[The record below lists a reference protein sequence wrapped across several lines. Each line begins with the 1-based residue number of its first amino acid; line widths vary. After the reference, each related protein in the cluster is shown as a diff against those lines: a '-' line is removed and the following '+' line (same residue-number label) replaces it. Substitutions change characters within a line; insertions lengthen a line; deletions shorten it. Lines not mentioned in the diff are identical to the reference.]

1 MLEFTLDQK
10 VNFYMQL
17 TYLTLI
23 TTVKQKEKIS
33 YQLTVPD
40 LANLTVNCTNLAR
53 GKQKLAN
60 AKQKWFKERLLQ
72 NKHVPFP
79 SQMKER
85 LNV

>member
-1 MLEFTLDQK
+1 MLEFTFDQK

-23 TTVKQKEKIS
+23 TTVKHKEKIS

-40 LANLTVNCTNLAR
+40 LANLTVNCTNLTR
-53 GKQKLAN
+53 SKQKLAN

-79 SQMKER
+79 SQMKEQ

>member
-1 MLEFTLDQK
+1 
-10 VNFYMQL
+10 MQL

-40 LANLTVNCTNLAR
+40 LANLTVNCTNLTS
-53 GKQKLAN
+53 GEQKLAN

-79 SQMKER
+79 SQMKEQ

>member
-1 MLEFTLDQK
+1 
-10 VNFYMQL
+10 MQL

-40 LANLTVNCTNLAR
+40 LANLTVNCTNLTS

-79 SQMKER
+79 SQMKEQ

>member
-1 MLEFTLDQK
+1 
-10 VNFYMQL
+10 MQL

-40 LANLTVNCTNLAR
+40 LANLTVNCTNLTS
-53 GKQKLAN
+53 GKQKLTN

-79 SQMKER
+79 SQMKEQ

>member
-40 LANLTVNCTNLAR
+40 LANLTVNCTNLTS
-53 GKQKLAN
+53 GEQKLAN

-79 SQMKER
+79 SQMKEQ

>member
-1 MLEFTLDQK
+1 
-10 VNFYMQL
+10 MQL

-23 TTVKQKEKIS
+23 TTVKQGNKIS

-40 LANLTVNCTNLAR
+40 LANLTVNCTNLTS
-53 GKQKLAN
+53 GEQKLAN

-79 SQMKER
+79 SQMKEQ

>member
-23 TTVKQKEKIS
+23 TTVKQENKIS

-40 LANLTVNCTNLAR
+40 LANLTVNCTNLAS
-53 GKQKLAN
+53 GKQNLAN

-79 SQMKER
+79 SQMKEQ